1 MSEPCNKTDKINR
14 LELDVNLINDRLNRH
29 SEKID
34 KNNDNTIVL
43 ETILRRLEEDSA
55 NQKSTNAEMNKTMIS
70 IQAAMTE
77 ITFNIRE
84 LNNKL
89 TATDKIVEATSNK
102 LIEIDNKSKFD
113 VVSFLVKT
121 AIPLLLGLGV
131 GAYIMN
137 FVG

>member
-1 MSEPCNKTDKINR
+1 MSEPCIKTDKINR

-113 VVSFLVKT
+113 VMSFLVKT

-131 GAYIMN
+131 GAYIMQI
-137 FVG
+137 VG